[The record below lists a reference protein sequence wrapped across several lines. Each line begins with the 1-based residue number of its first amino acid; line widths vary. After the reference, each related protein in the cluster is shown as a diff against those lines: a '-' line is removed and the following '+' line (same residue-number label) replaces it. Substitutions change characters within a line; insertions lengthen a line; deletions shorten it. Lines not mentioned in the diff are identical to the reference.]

1 MKAHLRQLGGIRLD
15 PDSEEMKQYLKT
27 KTELEKLKKKIQNEP
42 LTVIKEASALGTGS
56 GDGSTVLQQSSMLNL
71 TIDASSVL

>member
-1 MKAHLRQLGGIRLD
+1 MKASFKAKRNFGGIRLD

-42 LTVIKEASALGTGS
+42 LTVIKEFCIR
-56 GDGSTVLQQSSMLNL
+56 NW
-71 TIDASSVL
+71 